1 MVCEHSFELLPWTL
15 QKLEEADLQAV
26 VRNAFYCVWWTVV
39 GEFLAGRR
47 YDLTYFLKMVAQSA
61 GGEHMKLRAVV
72 TTANCRGSGTL
83 VRSGQW
89 RQNW

>member
-26 VRNAFYCVWWTVV
+26 VQNAFYCVWWTVV

-47 YDLTYFLKMVAQSA
+47 YDLTYVLKMVARSA
-61 GGEHMKLRAVV
+61 GGEHMKLRAMV
-72 TTANCRGSGTL
+72 TTGNCRGSGRL
-83 VRSGQW
+83 VRSGRW
-89 RQNW
+89 R